1 MAKLFEEIFQSGGS
15 GDTRLVI
22 TDPRDA
28 RDPMGAEDALHLC
41 CHSLILT
48 QQSYFYKMLG
58 SETPLREGI
67 TREALIS
74 EPRTEFVELLRFIY
88 TNQVDINEHTVLGLL
103 TLADK
108 YCIDE
113 VVDLCL
119 KYIKDKFDADMFF
132 TFYDI
137 TTLNSTYQDKLKTP
151 PCTLG
156 RGGDLIMASDM
167 KPPQFEGG
175 GPMVLVRN
183 TFLDIEDP
191 PDPAGEIVRSKTAPP
206 GSGGPWA
213 EDLGPGLFAA
223 FASDLESEEEEE
235 EEQEAASP
243 YGEVAGA
250 SPISPGSDDL
260 DEKDDQI
267 CRTVTHEWLEDWELR
282 MCGPG
287 VLCALGDD
295 RDPKYPVLQGRLRSE
310 CCACVWPGVG
320 AESGALPASAGSGA
334 TADATDAPAADAPDA
349 AGMVFM
355 PVAMA
360 PAPAPTAPMNAGG
373 GTGPS
378 GPGAPGGGYGAPLPE
393 LPVRQPDRGARWPV
407 AGVGPL
413 PVGPMPQNAQNSVI
427 VTDGSSAPNSA
438 MAVSSSGR
446 DSTAPPQPQTL
457 TRAFSVKS
465 GFFRVHWTV
474 DGRKLRGNEKQ
485 TVSPPFELSFGPK
498 YPAVTFKMMIYPEML
513 NEGKG
518 GCCFRKSKG
527 RGYVQIKCEA
537 ELEESVAW
545 VSFRISI
552 GSGNKTVG
560 PRGPRYH
567 NFSQS
572 AVTGLEEGRTK
583 DEHIWD
589 FTEVLDEASQTFVVC
604 LEIVPG
610 GRGVLRDGSLERCL
624 AILVLCSRHRDF
636 LQDQLMK
643 QMLLR
648 RNLCAITDDPRWEEL
663 PIGLVESILRQD
675 NLPIASEAEVLTLIA
690 KWIGSRQRKQEE
702 VTRLLRSFRKGDSVR
717 VRVSDMAALMGA
729 LGWDI
734 FSDKVPRTGASVWD
748 PNFTI
753 HRHEGAGTQGTGP
766 SESAERRE
774 GNTVE
779 IIHQMGPKDFLQQ
792 EPGWAYPGAH
802 RCRVKL
808 TSNCWSHRERRL
820 LRGGPGQ
827 AVALQKRAFECSP
840 AKPTE
845 RSPSPPPSFQV
856 RRPPVDTFETF
867 DIAPMSDGS
876 EQSFLGGAVIRNLT
890 QDKIDHELVDHQVI
904 CGVSS
909 GYQRHGFRISQCDKK
924 AIYLVEALLWLS
936 VVSGLDP

>member
-1 MAKLFEEIFQSGGS
+1 
-15 GDTRLVI
+15 
-22 TDPRDA
+22 
-28 RDPMGAEDALHLC
+28 
-41 CHSLILT
+41 
-48 QQSYFYKMLG
+48 
-58 SETPLREGI
+58 
-67 TREALIS
+67 
-74 EPRTEFVELLRFIY
+74 
-88 TNQVDINEHTVLGLL
+88 
-103 TLADK
+103 
-108 YCIDE
+108 
-113 VVDLCL
+113 
-119 KYIKDKFDADMFF
+119 
-132 TFYDI
+132 
-137 TTLNSTYQDKLKTP
+137 
-151 PCTLG
+151 
-156 RGGDLIMASDM
+156 MASDM

-213 EDLGPGLFAA
+213 EDLD
-223 FASDLESEEEEE
+223 SEEEEEE
-235 EEQEAASP
+235 EEQEASP

-250 SPISPGSDDL
+250 SPISPCSDDL

-267 CRTVTHEWLEDWELR
+267 CRTVTHEWLEE
-282 MCGPG
+282 
-287 VLCALGDD
+287 
-295 RDPKYPVLQGRLRSE
+295 PVHQWG
-310 CCACVWPGVG
+310 WVG
-320 AESGALPASAGSGA
+320 EDAGHLVRGQAGS
-334 TADATDAPAADAPDA
+334 APSAAAASGPVSAPNPVPYQPVQA
-349 AGMVFM
+349 AEPQPMPQMPQPQMPQMPQGQQMPQQMPQQPMQQQQMQPQQMPQQQMPMQTMVFM

-378 GPGAPGGGYGAPLPE
+378 GPVAPGGGYGVPLPE

-610 GRGVLRDGSLERCL
+610 GRG
-624 AILVLCSRHRDF
+624 
-636 LQDQLMK
+636 
-643 QMLLR
+643 
-648 RNLCAITDDPRWEEL
+648 P
-663 PIGLVESILRQD
+663 
-675 NLPIASEAEVLTLIA
+675 
-690 KWIGSRQRKQEE
+690 
-702 VTRLLRSFRKGDSVR
+702 
-717 VRVSDMAALMGA
+717 
-729 LGWDI
+729 
-734 FSDKVPRTGASVWD
+734 
-748 PNFTI
+748 
-753 HRHEGAGTQGTGP
+753 
-766 SESAERRE
+766 
-774 GNTVE
+774 
-779 IIHQMGPKDFLQQ
+779 
-792 EPGWAYPGAH
+792 PG
-802 RCRVKL
+802 K
-808 TSNCWSHRERRL
+808 
-820 LRGGPGQ
+820 
-827 AVALQKRAFECSP
+827 
-840 AKPTE
+840 
-845 RSPSPPPSFQV
+845 
-856 RRPPVDTFETF
+856 
-867 DIAPMSDGS
+867 
-876 EQSFLGGAVIRNLT
+876 
-890 QDKIDHELVDHQVI
+890 
-904 CGVSS
+904 
-909 GYQRHGFRISQCDKK
+909 
-924 AIYLVEALLWLS
+924 
-936 VVSGLDP
+936 